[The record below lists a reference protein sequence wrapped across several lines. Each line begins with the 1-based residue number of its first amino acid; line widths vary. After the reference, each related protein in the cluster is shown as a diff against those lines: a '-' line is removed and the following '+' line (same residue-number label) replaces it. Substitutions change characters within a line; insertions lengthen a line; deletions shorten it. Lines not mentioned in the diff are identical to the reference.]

1 MQQPNILALQDLQ
14 KSMIYRI
21 TPFVNVKIIANFVNI
36 FLNFRYTR
44 MNNVFAYILVIIV
57 ICLPFYFVWR
67 LVSRTL
73 KRISHSPSESKPKE
87 QQTSRVTIV
96 ELQQNN
102 EHTASYSIKPS
113 RIRLHNL
120 KFKPLHNQIIYVES
134 DYDTEVNTFIRNN
147 YDDICQHFRL
157 YGYEFCYLP
166 YLSTNMEISR
176 VCYYA
181 PYLNHGQAKSI
192 SSQSLLSTMPE
203 DMRKGIVPSLL
214 YYSSDFYSHNEE
226 SGGELFGII
235 AIDLCEIKDTTFA
248 TILKAIINDI
258 NKNRQQPRYSL
269 SDNHSIF
276 DSFMSSNPDQETLDL
291 INEIETRVARLVEKG
306 VSKHILEQIVAKPE
320 VVSRMVITRD
330 NSIILTDYNN
340 MEIVMTPLVKAVY
353 FLFLRHPEGIVF
365 KHLADYREE
374 LIDIYKDIKGT
385 PPDSKMIQ
393 SIIDITNPTKNSI
406 NEKVARIREAFVTR
420 FDEHLAVN
428 YIIHGE
434 RGGLKRIPLHRE
446 FITWQ

>member
-1 MQQPNILALQDLQ
+1 
-14 KSMIYRI
+14 
-21 TPFVNVKIIANFVNI
+21 
-36 FLNFRYTR
+36 
-44 MNNVFAYILVIIV
+44 
-57 ICLPFYFVWR
+57 
-67 LVSRTL
+67 
-73 KRISHSPSESKPKE
+73 
-87 QQTSRVTIV
+87 
-96 ELQQNN
+96 
-102 EHTASYSIKPS
+102 
-113 RIRLHNL
+113 
-120 KFKPLHNQIIYVES
+120 
-134 DYDTEVNTFIRNN
+134 
-147 YDDICQHFRL
+147 
-157 YGYEFCYLP
+157 
-166 YLSTNMEISR
+166 MEISR

-214 YYSSDFYSHNEE
+214 YYSIDFCSHNEE

-235 AIDLCEIKDTTFA
+235 AIDLCDIKDTTFA

-258 NKNRQQPRYSL
+258 NKNRHQPQYSL

-291 INEIETRVARLVEKG
+291 INEIETRVARLAEKG

-353 FLFLRHPEGIVF
+353 LLFLRHPEGIVF

-374 LIDIYKDIKGT
+374 LINIYKDIKGT

-446 FITWQ
+446 FVTWQ

>member
-1 MQQPNILALQDLQ
+1 
-14 KSMIYRI
+14 
-21 TPFVNVKIIANFVNI
+21 
-36 FLNFRYTR
+36 
-44 MNNVFAYILVIIV
+44 
-57 ICLPFYFVWR
+57 
-67 LVSRTL
+67 
-73 KRISHSPSESKPKE
+73 
-87 QQTSRVTIV
+87 
-96 ELQQNN
+96 
-102 EHTASYSIKPS
+102 
-113 RIRLHNL
+113 
-120 KFKPLHNQIIYVES
+120 
-134 DYDTEVNTFIRNN
+134 
-147 YDDICQHFRL
+147 
-157 YGYEFCYLP
+157 
-166 YLSTNMEISR
+166 
-176 VCYYA
+176 
-181 PYLNHGQAKSI
+181 
-192 SSQSLLSTMPE
+192 MPE

-269 SDNHSIF
+269 CDNHSIF
-276 DSFMSSNPDQETLDL
+276 DSFMSSNPDQETLNL
-291 INEIETRVARLVEKG
+291 IDEIETRVARLVEKG

-353 FLFLRHPEGIVF
+353 LLFLRHPEGIVF

-374 LIDIYKDIKGT
+374 LINIYKDIKGT

-446 FITWQ
+446 FVTWQ